1 MNSSPNR
8 AEQLEHLLRERIV
21 ILDGAMGT
29 VVQQH
34 KLDEAAY
41 RGERFKDSRRDL
53 QGLHDLLSLTQ
64 PHIIEG
70 IHKQYLEA
78 GADLIE
84 TNTFNAQALSLADYG
99 LESFAYEINL
109 AAARCARRA
118 ADAVMAA
125 NPGRACFVAGAMGP
139 TNKTSSISTDVNN
152 PAARGA
158 TFDEV
163 AAAYYEQAKGLLD
176 GGTDALL
183 VETIFDTLNAKAAF
197 FAILKL
203 FEERGIQPL
212 TPLASGSAAAS
223 AAEVGAAPTGMGLG
237 SGAKHAT
244 QAGARSR
251 QAIVP
256 IMASVTFIQAGS
268 NRGVTGQTVE
278 AFWNSISHVPLL
290 SVGLNCALGP
300 KELRPLVEELAGVA
314 PIYLSAY
321 PNAGLPNPLLP
332 TGFPETPETLAPQL
346 KDWVQNRWLNVVGG
360 CCGTTPSHIKAIAE
374 AVKDLPPRV
383 PPESKPHLRLSGLEG
398 LTIRGMHPSEDRNA
412 GTAPAT
418 DIGRAEGFERGE
430 GTPAGKFSSES
441 PKPATR
447 TGALPIATFVNIGER
462 TNVAGSPKFAQL
474 IKAGDFEAALAVAR
488 QQVENGAQ
496 VIDVCMDEGMI
507 DGVAAMTR
515 FVNLIASDPD
525 ICRVPVM
532 VDSSKWEVIE
542 AGLKCLQGKGIV
554 NSISLKEGEEKF
566 FHQAKLVRRYG
577 AAVVVMAFDERGQA
591 DTFERRIAVA
601 QRAYDLLTQ
610 KVGFPPQDIIFDP
623 NVLTVGTGMEEH
635 ANYAVDFIRAT
646 KWIKENLPLA
656 KVSGGIS
663 NISFSFRGNNVVR
676 EAMHSAFLYHAIR
689 AGLDMGI
696 VNAGLLEVYEEVP
709 KDLLELVED
718 VLLNRRPDATE
729 RLIKFAESVK
739 KKDKAEVIEDEWRKG
754 TVEARLSHALVKG
767 IVDSIDQDVEE
778 ARQKYGRPLAVI
790 EGPLMAGM
798 NVVGDLFGSGK
809 MFLPQVVKSARVMKK
824 AVAYLLPFLE
834 AEKKAAGGLHRNA
847 GKVLMATVKGDV
859 HDIGKN
865 IVGVVLGC
873 NNYEVIDLGV
883 MVSCEKILQTARE
896 QQVDIIGLSGLITP
910 SLDEMAHVAKEMER
924 QGLKVPLLIGG
935 ATTSKT
941 HTAVKI
947 APSYSQPVVHV
958 LDASRAVPVVGSLI
972 SPDLKA
978 GFVKTIRAEYDRVR
992 AQHAGQHQK
1001 LISLEQARQRAP
1013 GLSYDD
1019 LPQPDFTGVRV
1030 LSSDAKGN
1038 ADAPPAPAGAVA
1050 THSALSL
1057 SDLIPFID
1065 WSPFFH
1071 TWELRGRYPAIL
1083 NHPRHGEEAR
1093 KLFADAQELLAR
1105 IADKRLLA
1113 ARGVYGLFPANRV
1126 GDDVELY
1133 AGAARTEVLAKFH
1146 FLRQQIEKSDGQPNW
1161 CLADFVAPKR
1171 AAGIM
1176 PAETQPTSGAE
1187 PRPAFADYLGAFA
1200 VTSGHGLKELVEKF
1214 KADHDDYNAILAEAL
1229 ADRLAEAFAEYLH
1242 RRVREEWGYGRNEKL
1257 SHEDLIEEKY
1267 RGIRPAAG
1275 YPACPDHTEKRAL
1288 WQLLDV
1294 EKHAGI
1300 QLTESF
1306 AMWPGSSVSGLY
1318 FAHPESKYFAVGKLG
1333 RDQML
1338 DYHLRKGMT
1347 LQEVERWLGPYL
1359 NYDPQKAAT
1368 IPPTACACGLPH

>member
-1 MNSSPNR
+1 
-8 AEQLEHLLRERIV
+8 
-21 ILDGAMGT
+21 
-29 VVQQH
+29 
-34 KLDEAAY
+34 
-41 RGERFKDSRRDL
+41 
-53 QGLHDLLSLTQ
+53 
-64 PHIIEG
+64 
-70 IHKQYLEA
+70 
-78 GADLIE
+78 
-84 TNTFNAQALSLADYG
+84 
-99 LESFAYEINL
+99 
-109 AAARCARRA
+109 
-118 ADAVMAA
+118 
-125 NPGRACFVAGAMGP
+125 
-139 TNKTSSISTDVNN
+139 
-152 PAARGA
+152 
-158 TFDEV
+158 
-163 AAAYYEQAKGLLD
+163 
-176 GGTDALL
+176 
-183 VETIFDTLNAKAAF
+183 
-197 FAILKL
+197 
-203 FEERGIQPL
+203 
-212 TPLASGSAAAS
+212 
-223 AAEVGAAPTGMGLG
+223 
-237 SGAKHAT
+237 
-244 QAGARSR
+244 
-251 QAIVP
+251 
-256 IMASVTFIQAGS
+256 
-268 NRGVTGQTVE
+268 
-278 AFWNSISHVPLL
+278 
-290 SVGLNCALGP
+290 
-300 KELRPLVEELAGVA
+300 
-314 PIYLSAY
+314 
-321 PNAGLPNPLLP
+321 
-332 TGFPETPETLAPQL
+332 
-346 KDWVQNRWLNVVGG
+346 
-360 CCGTTPSHIKAIAE
+360 
-374 AVKDLPPRV
+374 
-383 PPESKPHLRLSGLEG
+383 
-398 LTIRGMHPSEDRNA
+398 
-412 GTAPAT
+412 
-418 DIGRAEGFERGE
+418 
-430 GTPAGKFSSES
+430 
-441 PKPATR
+441 
-447 TGALPIATFVNIGER
+447 
-462 TNVAGSPKFAQL
+462 
-474 IKAGDFEAALAVAR
+474 
-488 QQVENGAQ
+488 
-496 VIDVCMDEGMI
+496 MDEGMI

-515 FVNLIASDPD
+515 FVNLIASEPD

-566 FHQAKLVRRYG
+566 LHQARLVRRYG

-623 NVLTVGTGMEEH
+623 NVLTVGTGMDEH

-646 KWIKENLPLA
+646 KWIKENLPFA

-696 VNAGLLEVYEEVP
+696 VNAGLLEVYEEIP

-754 TVEARLSHALVKG
+754 TVEERLSHALVKG
-767 IVDSIDQDVEE
+767 IVDCIDPDIEE

-834 AEKKAAGGLHRNA
+834 AEKKAAGGQHRNA

-873 NNYEVIDLGV
+873 NNYEIIDLGV

-947 APSYSQPVVHV
+947 APGYSQAVVHV

-978 GFVKTIRAEYDRVR
+978 GFVKTIRDEYDRVR

-1013 GLSYDD
+1013 KLSYDD
-1019 LPQPDFTGVRV
+1019 LPQPEFTGVRV
-1030 LSSDAKGN
+1030 LTSDATGS
-1038 ADAPPAPAGAVA
+1038 AGVPPAPAGMASEA
-1050 THSALSL
+1050 ANRGGSQNIGGGRAPQISLSL
-1057 SDLIPFID
+1057 SDLVPFID

-1093 KLFADAQELLAR
+1093 KLFADAQELLAS
-1105 IADKRLLA
+1105 IAGKKLLT

-1126 GDDVELY
+1126 GDDIELY
-1133 AGAARTEVLAKFH
+1133 ADKSRTEVLATFH

-1161 CLADFVAPKR
+1161 CLADFVAPKG
-1171 AAGIM
+1171 AAGLL
-1176 PAETQPTSGAE
+1176 PAETKPASGTLAA
-1187 PRPAFADYLGAFA
+1187 PSSADHLGAFA
-1200 VTSGHGLKELVEKF
+1200 VTSGHGLKDLVEKF

-1242 RRVREEWGYGRNEKL
+1242 QRVREEWGFGRNETL
-1257 SHEDLIEEKY
+1257 SHEDFIEEKY

-1275 YPACPDHTEKRAL
+1275 YPACHDHTEKGTL
-1288 WQLLDV
+1288 WQLLDA
-1294 EKHAGI
+1294 ERNAGI

-1359 NYDPQKAAT
+1359 NYDPANVPMPSAA
-1368 IPPTACACGLPH
+1368 ACACGLPH